1 MSKVC
6 TFCLRCLLAVV
17 VIVGVFC
24 TNLPASTVGTFDIA
38 GTVKITRNN
47 IKWTNDVS
55 PLSANKSLIG
65 PGPTGIYSA
74 LGGTAT
80 IDDLTRSTEP
90 VGTFYSAALPLL

>member
-1 MSKVC
+1 
-6 TFCLRCLLAVV
+6 LAVV